1 MILPNGRKATN
12 KRSVLKQIG
21 ERQMD
26 AKKYTVETV
35 VNEENPA
42 LAVGSGDME
51 VFATPMMIALME
63 NAAAACIAE
72 QIGEENTSV
81 GTMISVSHVSATPIG
96 MKVKATAELVNVEG
110 RRYEFKVM
118 AEDERGLI
126 GEGTHSR
133 VSVNREKFY
142 NKTYQK

>member
-1 MILPNGRKATN
+1 
-12 KRSVLKQIG
+12 
-21 ERQMD
+21 MD

-35 VNEENPA
+35 VNEENTA

-63 NAAAACIAE
+63 NAAAECIAE

>member
-1 MILPNGRKATN
+1 
-12 KRSVLKQIG
+12 
-21 ERQMD
+21 MD

-35 VNEENPA
+35 VNEENTA

-142 NKTYQK
+142 NKMYQK

>member
-1 MILPNGRKATN
+1 
-12 KRSVLKQIG
+12 
-21 ERQMD
+21 MD

-35 VNEENPA
+35 VNEENTA

-63 NAAAACIAE
+63 NAAAECIAE

-96 MKVKATAELVNVEG
+96 MKVKATAELVHVEG

>member
-35 VNEENPA
+35 VNEENTA

-72 QIGEENTSV
+72 QIGEE
-81 GTMISVSHVSATPIG
+81 IP
-96 MKVKATAELVNVEG
+96 
-110 RRYEFKVM
+110 R
-118 AEDERGLI
+118 
-126 GEGTHSR
+126 
-133 VSVNREKFY
+133 
-142 NKTYQK
+142 

>member
-1 MILPNGRKATN
+1 
-12 KRSVLKQIG
+12 
-21 ERQMD
+21 MD

-35 VNEENPA
+35 VNEENTA

-63 NAAAACIAE
+63 NAAATCIAE

>member
-35 VNEENPA
+35 VNEENTA

-81 GTMISVSHVSATPIG
+81 GTMIAVSHVSATPIG

>member
-1 MILPNGRKATN
+1 
-12 KRSVLKQIG
+12 
-21 ERQMD
+21 MD
-26 AKKYTVETV
+26 AKIYTVETV
-35 VNEENPA
+35 VNEENTA

-96 MKVKATAELVNVEG
+96 MKVKAAAELVNVEG

-133 VSVNREKFY
+133 VSVIREKFY
-142 NKTYQK
+142 NNTYQH

>member
-1 MILPNGRKATN
+1 
-12 KRSVLKQIG
+12 
-21 ERQMD
+21 MD

-35 VNEENPA
+35 VNEENTA

-110 RRYEFKVM
+110 RRYELKVM

>member
-1 MILPNGRKATN
+1 
-12 KRSVLKQIG
+12 
-21 ERQMD
+21 MD

-35 VNEENPA
+35 VNEENTA

-96 MKVKATAELVNVEG
+96 MKVKATA
-110 RRYEFKVM
+110 
-118 AEDERGLI
+118 
-126 GEGTHSR
+126 
-133 VSVNREKFY
+133 
-142 NKTYQK
+142 

>member
-1 MILPNGRKATN
+1 
-12 KRSVLKQIG
+12 
-21 ERQMD
+21 MD

-35 VNEENPA
+35 VNEENTA

-51 VFATPMMIALME
+51 IFATPMMIALME

>member
-12 KRSVLKQIG
+12 KSSVFKQIG

-35 VNEENPA
+35 VNEENTA

-126 GEGTHSR
+126 GEGIHSR